1 MINFIN
7 SIKFRLIKYIENIPS
22 LQILIYNYL
31 DKFKFLFP
39 HDKDYLAL
47 KLLFEKNEKR
57 DFIDVGGNIGLS
69 TIGFRELG
77 YDKNTI
83 HVFEPDLKLVKKLN
97 KIKKYY
103 KKILIYNFG
112 LSHKN
117 SKKKL
122 FKAFYRKNYFHFN
135 NSFDE
140 KYIKKKIKENYPDKY
155 KEFVFKSS
163 NFSLKKFDNLKL
175 NINPC
180 FIKIDVEGLDH
191 EVIRGMYKLIKTK
204 KPILLIEYNQSNF
217 EKIYYKIKNIY
228 DCMIFD
234 VEKNKLIKL
243 KKQNIK
249 NLILGKKLEK
259 RYTKN
264 SVNLFYIPKKYNKS
278 ILSCKK

>member
-7 SIKFRLIKYIENIPS
+7 SIKYRLIKYIENIPS

-77 YDKNTI
+77 YNKNTI

-117 SKKKL
+117 SKKNYLKL
-122 FKAFYRKNYFHFN
+122 TEIIIFTLTIVLMKN
-135 NSFDE
+135 
-140 KYIKKKIKENYPDKY
+140 ILKKNKDNYPD
-155 KEFVFKSS
+155 
-163 NFSLKKFDNLKL
+163 
-175 NINPC
+175 
-180 FIKIDVEGLDH
+180 
-191 EVIRGMYKLIKTK
+191 
-204 KPILLIEYNQSNF
+204 
-217 EKIYYKIKNIY
+217 
-228 DCMIFD
+228 
-234 VEKNKLIKL
+234 
-243 KKQNIK
+243 NIK
-249 NLILGKKLEK
+249 NLYLLQ
-259 RYTKN
+259 
-264 SVNLFYIPKKYNKS
+264 VNLT
-278 ILSCKK
+278 